1 VTASHTNLFVCTRN
15 GCANEGTEL
24 SALNSALTS
33 MTCEALPG
41 GVALVQFTEAH
52 SQNPFSSERMRELTS
67 LLLSLDADEEAGCVV
82 LYGGAGRSFGAGGDF
97 NEVSEFHGGDE
108 VDAWIDDITDLYAT
122 VAGISKP
129 VVAAIDGY
137 AIGVGLQI
145 ALCCDLRV
153 GSSESVLVMPEFRV
167 GIACNFGGYL
177 LERVAGR
184 SVMQHMLYTC
194 EDWPAERA
202 LADRL
207 LHEVTAPADLLGRA
221 LEHGRRIAGYTH
233 AAVQSTRP
241 RVNGPFVEGLRRV
254 REEGKRSHRSAFSAG
269 EAQQRMRR
277 ILGKAV

>member
-1 VTASHTNLFVCTRN
+1 M
-15 GCANEGTEL
+15 
-24 SALNSALTS
+24 SALDSALTS

-52 SQNPFSSERMRELTS
+52 AQNPFSSERMRELS
-67 LLLSLDADEEAGCVV
+67 ALMVSLDADENVGCVV

-97 NEVSEFHGGDE
+97 NEVAEFHGGAE
-108 VDAWIDDITDLYAT
+108 VDAWVEDITELYMT

-129 VVAAIDGY
+129 VIAAIDGY

-145 ALCCDLRV
+145 ALCCDLRI
-153 GSSESVLVMPEFRV
+153 GSSASILVMPEFRV

-184 SVMQHMLYTC
+184 SVMQQMLYTC
-194 EDWPAERA
+194 ADWPAERA
-202 LADRL
+202 LADQL
-207 LHEVTAPADLLGRA
+207 LHEVTAPEDLLDRA
-221 LEHGRRIAGYTH
+221 IEHARRIAGYTR

-254 REEGKRSHRSAFSAG
+254 REEGKRSHRNAFSAG
-269 EAQQRMRR
+269 EAQERMRR
-277 ILGKAV
+277 IIGKVV

>member
-1 VTASHTNLFVCTRN
+1 M
-15 GCANEGTEL
+15 
-24 SALNSALTS
+24 SALESALTS
-33 MTCEALPG
+33 MTCETLPG

-52 SQNPFSSERMRELTS
+52 EQNPFSSERMRELTA
-67 LLLSLDADEEAGCVV
+67 LMLSLDADEDVGCVV

-97 NEVSEFHGGDE
+97 NEVAEFHGGDE

-122 VAGISKP
+122 VAGIAKP

-137 AIGVGLQI
+137 AIGVGMQI
-145 ALCCDLRV
+145 ALCCDLRI
-153 GSSESVLVMPEFRV
+153 GSSASIMVMPEFRV
-167 GIACNFGGYL
+167 GMACNFGGYL

-184 SVMQHMLYTC
+184 SVMQHLLYTC
-194 EDWPAERA
+194 ADWPAERA

-207 LHEVTAPADLLGRA
+207 LHEVTAPEELLERA
-221 LEHGRRIAGYTH
+221 LEHARRIAGYTR

-254 REEGKRSHRSAFSAG
+254 REEGKVAHRTTLSVG

-277 ILGKAV
+277 IIGKAV